1 MPLIIYLFGNCLELN
16 TYSVGFVNCWKGLS
30 DLWVVDSRVK
40 ERYKGGYDTNMIGP
54 MCNFIYN
61 QDSVESDCIL
71 QVITLGLEGQHIH
84 SLLNSDTIGIII
96 ILKTWIKTEK

>member
-1 MPLIIYLFGNCLELN
+1 MTPI
-16 TYSVGFVNCWKGLS
+16 W
-30 DLWVVDSRVK
+30 
-40 ERYKGGYDTNMIGP
+40 IGP

-71 QVITLGLEGQHIH
+71 QVITLGLEGQHID

-96 ILKTWIKTEK
+96 ILKTLIKTEK